1 MQDFR
6 HMNAMPTNLS
16 QFWFLDQAA
25 VGVDSV
31 APGRDF
37 DAATPTQQQELDALV
52 ERVNAARSV
61 F

>member
-1 MQDFR
+1 
-6 HMNAMPTNLS
+6 MNAMPTNLS
-16 QFWFLDQAA
+16 QFWFLDQGAG
-25 VGVDSV
+25 GVDPV

-37 DAATPTQQQELDALV
+37 DAATPAQQQELDALV

>member
-1 MQDFR
+1 
-6 HMNAMPTNLS
+6 MNAMPTNLS
-16 QFWFLDQAA
+16 QFWFIDRTAA
-25 VGVDSV
+25 DVDSV

>member
-1 MQDFR
+1 
-6 HMNAMPTNLS
+6 MNAMPTNLS